1 MSSEARAPVLVGVGQ
16 MLHRVDAPDSSGYAE
31 PLEMMERV
39 ARLAAEDAGC
49 PRLLSRLDSIRVP
62 RGLWPYSNPGHALRE
77 RFGASDARTAI
88 APVSGNMVQH
98 MLTDAAR
105 EIAAGRM
112 DAVLV
117 VGAEAEHSKRRARR
131 AGQDLGWS
139 DLESPAPDQDF
150 DAGALWILP
159 EEVKAGLAEAAA
171 IFTLY
176 ENARRFARG
185 ESLAENRDR
194 IARLWHGFAE
204 VAENNPHAWTR
215 EAPALET
222 IRDDSPDNRM
232 ISWPY
237 TKRLCSNMV
246 VDQAAAVIMCSA
258 ELATR
263 MAIPRSRWVFLETAT
278 DCMATPFMSNRMDFL
293 RVPALELAGQR
304 ALELTTRTPE
314 EIEYV
319 DLYSCFPAAVQVAA
333 EALGLSLQR
342 PLTMTGGL
350 AYAGGPFNSY
360 VLHALATAVDRLRSD
375 PGSHALVSSVGGAFN
390 KHAFGIYS
398 SEPPTAGFQYADLDL
413 EAKKLPR
420 RELRKT
426 FNGSAIVETYTL
438 RHEGGV
444 PSLGTVACLLED
456 GSRVWARSEV
466 PEILAE
472 MRSQETCGRIAQIEK
487 GVLLGLR

>member
-16 MLHRVDAPDSSGYAE
+16 MLHRVDAADSDGYAE

-39 ARLAAEDAGC
+39 ARLAAEDAAC
-49 PRLLSRLDSIRVP
+49 PSLLARLDSIRVP
-62 RGLWPYSNPGHALRE
+62 RGLWPYSNPGHVLRE
-77 RFGASDARTAI
+77 RFGAPGARTAI

-98 MLTDAAR
+98 MLTDAAL

-112 DAVLV
+112 DAVLL
-117 VGAEAEHSKRRARR
+117 VGAEAEHSKRRAKR
-131 AGQDLGWS
+131 AGQGLEWS
-139 DLESPAPDQDF
+139 DPESPSPDRDF
-150 DAGALWILP
+150 DEGARWILR
-159 EEVKAGLAEAAA
+159 EEVEAGLAEAAA

-194 IARLWHGFAE
+194 IALLWRGFAE
-204 VAENNPHAWTR
+204 VAENNPYAWTR
-215 EAPALET
+215 EAPEVEM
-222 IRDDSPDNRM
+222 IRDDTPDNRM

-237 TKRLCSNMV
+237 TKLLCSNMV

-258 ELATR
+258 EMATR
-263 MAIPRSRWVFLETAT
+263 MAIPRDRWVFLGTAT
-278 DCMATPFMSNRMDFL
+278 DCMATPFISNRMDFL
-293 RVPALELAGQR
+293 GVPGLELAGQR
-304 ALELTTRTPE
+304 ALELAAKAPE
-314 EIEYV
+314 DLEYV

-333 EALGLSLQR
+333 ESLGLSVHR

-360 VLHALATAVDRLRSD
+360 VLHALATAVARLRSD
-375 PGSHALVSSVGGAFN
+375 PGSHALVSSVGGAFT

-398 SEPPTAGFQYADLDL
+398 SEPPAAGFQYADLDL
-413 EAKKLPR
+413 EAKELPR
-420 RELRKT
+420 RELGKG
-426 FNGSAIVETYTL
+426 FDGSAIVETYVL

-456 GSRVWARSEV
+456 GSRIWARSEV

-472 MRSQETCGRIAQIEK
+472 MRSQETCGRIARIEK